1 MDIQNLVI
9 FNHHINLIRAMRD
22 YHIRHYIW
30 EIAKVLIPVVITGLI
45 TIIVMRTNDNRN
57 KKRWL
62 NESFIKHQ
70 NDLIIKVNTLLIE
83 FFDKFDKHFNAY
95 SVKTIDIKLVSE
107 FFDKYASEIEELQS
121 SYYQLLE
128 MYKIK
133 ITPLI
138 NTFSQLDFVHKYAKV
153 NIESNPDQLSI
164 LLPDSGEEM
173 DLENYLLAI
182 SSELSQAKE
191 AMIKVIQ
198 KKLK

>member
-9 FNHHINLIRAMRD
+9 AHHHINLVRALKD

-30 EIAKVLIPVVITGLI
+30 EIAKVMIPVLITGTI
-45 TIIVMRTNDNRN
+45 TVVVMRGNENRN

-62 NESFIKHQ
+62 NESFVKHQ

-83 FFDKFDKHFNAY
+83 FYDKFDKHFNAY
-95 SVKTIDIKLVSE
+95 NINTINIALVNE
-107 FFDKYASEIEELQS
+107 FFDKYASEIEELKA

-138 NTFSQLDFVHKYAKV
+138 NTFSQLDFMQKYAEE
-153 NIESNPDQLSI
+153 NIASNPNKLSI
-164 LLPDSGEEM
+164 LLSNSEEI
-173 DLENYLLAI
+173 DFVNYMPII

-191 AMIKVIQ
+191 AMIKVVH

>member
-9 FNHHINLIRAMRD
+9 AHHHINLIRAIKN
-22 YHIRHYIW
+22 YHTRHYIW
-30 EIAKVLIPVVITGLI
+30 EIAKVVIPVFITGTI
-45 TIIVMRTNDNRN
+45 TFIVMRSNDNRN

-62 NESFIKHQ
+62 NESFVKHQ

-83 FFDKFDKHFNAY
+83 FYDKFDKHFNAY
-95 SVKTIDIKLVSE
+95 DITTINVTLVNE
-107 FFDKYASEIEELQS
+107 FFDKYASEIEELKA

-138 NTFSQLDFVHKYAKV
+138 NTFSQLDFMQKYAEA
-153 NIESNPDQLSI
+153 NIASNPNKLSI
-164 LLPDSGEEM
+164 ILSNSEEI
-173 DLENYLLAI
+173 DFVNYMPII

-191 AMIKVIQ
+191 AMIKVVH